1 MRKLHVINIRQN
13 VTHAN
18 THRTLKGQ
26 IYVTSKMWFS
36 QYVGLRSSFEVLYS
50 VERREHAR

>member
-26 IYVTSKMWFS
+26 IHVTSKMWFTVTYFTVCGA
-36 QYVGLRSSFEVLYS
+36 QKLI
-50 VERREHAR
+50 